1 MATIPILSVDQILS
15 APDRDAK
22 LVEVPQWGGAVKI
35 VPLSKG
41 LQRAVREKSKKW
53 EIKDGRRVHELDADA
68 FERNLWLESVVEPKF
83 TEAQYDALKDKNFA
97 AQEVV
102 LREILA
108 INGMAEGAVREAQK
122 SFPSGPT

>member
-22 LVEVPQWGGAVKI
+22 LVEVSQWGGAVKI

>member
-1 MATIPILSVDQILS
+1 MATLPILSVDQILS

-68 FERNLWLESVVEPKF
+68 FERNLWLESVAEPKF

-122 SFPSGPT
+122 SFPPGPA